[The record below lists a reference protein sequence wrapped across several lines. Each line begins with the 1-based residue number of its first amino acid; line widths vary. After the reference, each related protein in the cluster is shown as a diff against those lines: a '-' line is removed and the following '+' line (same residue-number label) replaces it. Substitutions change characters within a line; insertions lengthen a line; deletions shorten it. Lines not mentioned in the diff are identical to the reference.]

1 MFEAQAKLM
10 VSALAG
16 LALVPLA
23 ACGEA
28 DPPVSEPEIDPAVLA
43 AINDPILVDPDL
55 SRQNEG
61 NAALTGGIDGALPLE
76 NRSLR
81 TIASAREEATAL
93 VGGRD
98 AMLALPSIETTGAAV
113 PLAARLSLAERA
125 VLAGAGEEC
134 AAQAAHGFIWA
145 ARMPEAFPVYPRA
158 AAQDAAGNDSPGCA
172 LRAAVFRTPVP
183 LAEVLA
189 FYHTRARAAGY
200 TSRRSELG
208 EEQVLQGTR
217 EGAAFALYAHTD
229 AEGATAVDLVT
240 WQLPRVAS
248 RPVRRP

>member
-1 MFEAQAKLM
+1 MFEARAKPI

-23 ACGEA
+23 ACGET
-28 DPPVSEPEIDPAVLA
+28 DPPAPERQVDPAVLA

-55 SRQNEG
+55 SRQNEA

-76 NRSLR
+76 NRTPR
-81 TIASAREEATAL
+81 AVAAARDEAMAL
-93 VGGRD
+93 VGGRE
-98 AMLALPSIETTGAAV
+98 AMMELPPVEETGEAA
-113 PLAARLSLAERA
+113 PLAARLSLTQRA
-125 VLAGAGEEC
+125 VLAGAGEQC
-134 AAQAAHGFIWA
+134 AKQAERGFIWA
-145 ARMPEAFPVYPRA
+145 ARMPEAFPLYPRA
-158 AAQDAAGNDSPGCA
+158 AAQDAAGNDSPACA
-172 LRAAVFRTPVP
+172 LRAAAFRTPVP

-200 TSRRSELG
+200 TSRRSERG

-217 EGAAFALYAHTD
+217 GGAAFAVYAHAD
-229 AEGATAVDLVT
+229 GEGATAVDLVA
-240 WQLPRVAS
+240 WRSPRAAA